1 MDVLVPV
8 SVPGESKCLACC
20 EKGVRLSGLEFPVVL
35 EPRTHPLISFYIDFM
50 ANAVLLIVDL

>member
-1 MDVLVPV
+1 MPE

-20 EKGVRLSGLEFPVVL
+20 EKGVMLSGLESPVVL
-35 EPRTHPLISFYIDFM
+35 EPRTHPLVSFYIDFM